1 MQHVTRY
8 YFEIVRS
15 GPAKEQCFRVGHY
28 HSKLI
33 VRGGLWVN
41 VKPMLEIIALIV
53 IDRDLL
59 LYNNKIIPPCN
70 IQSTARMPAKFTEI
84 REVQ

>member
-1 MQHVTRY
+1 
-8 YFEIVRS
+8 
-15 GPAKEQCFRVGHY
+15 
-28 HSKLI
+28 
-33 VRGGLWVN
+33 
-41 VKPMLEIIALIV
+41 MLEIIALIV